1 MRSTSDPFEG
11 TDPIRSY
18 TVADLAYERIRGL
31 VLSGELAPGTRLGQV
46 ELAERLGIS
55 RTPVREALRRLGGEG
70 LVEGHSNHGF
80 RVTDLGL
87 DAVLRRLEVRTVL
100 EPGIARLAAERR
112 SQRHIEQLQ
121 GAISR
126 ERRAGS
132 GVEAHDAS
140 RDFHITLARASGNEE
155 MVRVLESLWL
165 VEVGRRLL
173 SRRAVVSDWQSQ
185 DAEEHREI
193 AAVVTAGRAEDAGRL
208 MAGHVR
214 RAVHHWEPEQ
224 RGTNGPTDR

>member
-1 MRSTSDPFEG
+1 
-11 TDPIRSY
+11 
-18 TVADLAYERIRGL
+18 
-31 VLSGELAPGTRLGQV
+31 
-46 ELAERLGIS
+46 
-55 RTPVREALRRLGGEG
+55 
-70 LVEGHSNHGF
+70 
-80 RVTDLGL
+80 
-87 DAVLRRLEVRTVL
+87 
-100 EPGIARLAAERR
+100 
-112 SQRHIEQLQ
+112 LQ

-193 AAVVTAGRAEDAGRL
+193 AAAVTEGRAENAGRL
-208 MAGHVR
+208 IAGHVR

-224 RGTNGPTDR
+224 RGTDGATDR